1 MDMCMKYKGIHTHGG
16 AALPRRPP
24 PMCGFRHI
32 SYANLCICHLLVS
45 FLLCHLRLA
54 GRAWPCGAREAM
66 KWGGLGQ
73 PPREYDFRVNVK

>member
-1 MDMCMKYKGIHTHGG
+1 MKCDGTHTHIGG
-16 AALPRRPP
+16 AARERRNTYV
-24 PMCGFRHI
+24 CARHHTR

-73 PPREYDFRVNVK
+73 PPREYDFRVNFK